1 MPVSVVNLKIV
12 IASGS
17 FKERET
23 EMRLVHEV
31 LISKPAAKEIITKKK
46 HNKKELHFY
55 YQTSAVIAK
64 FISFEN

>member
-1 MPVSVVNLKIV
+1 MPVSVANLKIV

-31 LISKPAAKEIITKKK
+31 LISKPAAKEITKKK

>member
-31 LISKPAAKEIITKKK
+31 LISKPAAKEIITKK